1 MKSQSRGL
9 LIAAAVVAMAGAGVF
24 AVRHAYADGEDSWD
38 EFRADVEAKCLEAA
52 TAETGLFTQDAG
64 ATVDPFGSES
74 YGLALIEGPARGAE
88 DVTIRS
94 ICVYDKT
101 DKAVEIGGE
110 LPA

>member
-9 LIAAAVVAMAGAGVF
+9 LIAAAVVVMAGAGVF
-24 AVRHAYADGEDSWD
+24 AVRHAYADGEDSW
-38 EFRADVEAKCLEAA
+38 ETFRAEVEAACLVAA
-52 TAETGLFTQDAG
+52 QGDQGLFTPDAS

-74 YGLALIEGPARGAE
+74 YGLALVEGPARGAE

-94 ICVYDKT
+94 ICVYDKQ
-101 DKAVEIGGE
+101 DKTVEMGGE